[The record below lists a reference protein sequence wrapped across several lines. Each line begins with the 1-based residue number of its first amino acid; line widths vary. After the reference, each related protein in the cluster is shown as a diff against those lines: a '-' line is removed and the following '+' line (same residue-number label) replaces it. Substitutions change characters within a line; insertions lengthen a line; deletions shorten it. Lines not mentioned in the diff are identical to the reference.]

1 MNAAEFTIPDMDEA
15 RKSLGENWHEFLSVP
30 SLSMGL
36 YLIPAGTNDRDCHSP
51 HDRDEIY
58 VGVRGQGQ
66 LTADGTQHTVEA
78 GSVVY
83 VKAGVELHFHD
94 VVEDLS
100 VLVFFAGSAAAGR
113 EKQE

>member
-1 MNAAEFTIPDMDEA
+1 
-15 RKSLGENWHEFLSVP
+15 
-30 SLSMGL
+30 MGL
-36 YLIPAGTNDRDCHSP
+36 YLIPAGTNDSDSHSP

-83 VKAGVELHFHD
+83 VKAGVEHHFHD

-100 VLVFFAGSAAAGR
+100 VLVSFAGNAVAGR
-113 EKQE
+113 ENQE